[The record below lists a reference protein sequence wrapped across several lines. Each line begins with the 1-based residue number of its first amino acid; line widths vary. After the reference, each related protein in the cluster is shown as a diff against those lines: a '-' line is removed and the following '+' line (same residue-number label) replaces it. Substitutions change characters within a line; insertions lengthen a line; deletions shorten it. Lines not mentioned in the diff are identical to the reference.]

1 MYIQVIPMTVH
12 TVDAIN
18 ILSSFILNELNP
30 WDSCNLIGG
39 QISCLLVA
47 IFDYMLIFLEK

>member
-1 MYIQVIPMTVH
+1 MTVH